1 MNGNVI
7 GYKVG
12 RYMSFEVINITEKVN
27 YIDTGVYPDNGYC
40 LQSNYTSTAS
50 IEAENISV
58 HFMN

>member
-1 MNGNVI
+1 
-7 GYKVG
+7 
-12 RYMSFEVINITEKVN
+12 MSFEVINITEKVN